1 MLRASRYVPQRGG
14 YVGSYTAAVSRR
26 PKYPT
31 SGADFTAQTGLTA
44 TSLYLCE
51 EASGNMV
58 DAVGGLTLT
67 AAGTPVYGGYVG
79 PKLGL
84 GFNSTSDAFVA
95 NVHDLAAASGL
106 YLCAAYHTT
115 TPDSLIFGRTN
126 AGSDPGIMVGVA
138 TPASGT
144 LRGILRDDGANA
156 LTLAPALDVRG
167 KLVLEILQVDRA
179 ANVARLFL
187 KPRGEPAVTASGS
200 IAGFSTFS
208 AASQTFGL
216 CNYVPGTTSQT
227 GGFTATL
234 LAVATGAQCQG
245 TALCDAIAAGLGF

>member
-14 YVGSYTAAVSRR
+14 YVGSYTGAVRR
-26 PKYPT
+26 LPKYPT
-31 SGADFTAQTGLTA
+31 SGADLTAQTGLTA

-84 GFNSTSDAFVA
+84 GFNSTSDGFLAD
-95 NVHDLAAASGL
+95 VHNLGTSSGL
-106 YLCAAYHTT
+106 YLCVAYHTT
-115 TPDSLIFGRTN
+115 TPDSFIFGRSN
-126 AGSDPGIMVGVA
+126 SGGDPCVFVGVA

-144 LRGILRDDGANA
+144 LRAVLRDDGANG
-156 LTLAPALDVRG
+156 LVLSPALDVRS
-167 KLVLEILQVDRA
+167 KLVLEIVQVDRA
-179 ANVARLFL
+179 ANLAKLYL
-187 KPRGEPAVTASGS
+187 KPRGEAAVSASGS
-200 IAGFSTFS
+200 IAGFSTFG
-208 AASQTFGL
+208 AASQGFGL
-216 CNYVPGTTSQT
+216 CNLAPGLTSQT
-227 GGFTATL
+227 GGFTATM

-245 TALCDAIAAGLGF
+245 TTLCDAIAAGLGF